1 MYSDPKPPLKISPI
15 NSLPFLLSTLAHI
28 AILAIFLPK
37 ISSISSSSDTIKNA
51 FNKVSIINLTPA
63 ERAQLPN
70 LSTGNVVPAQSVG
83 TLANNAVVSLPL
95 QKSTLPP
102 LPSLPALT
110 PLPNSSKLPPLP
122 VLPPLP
128 PIPTVK
134 PLPYYPRQIART
146 LLPPLPTF
154 NNKKIIARESLPQA
168 KLRPKFEA
176 IKQPPK
182 PDDLINERFKTNQTL
197 SQRFNNPSSFDTSNS
212 QLTPREQWRE
222 KLIAQRT
229 AEIQQNR
236 AALEHNG
243 SNTTEQDAM
252 VNYAK
257 WSGNRFGEIKSKP
270 IIYPL
275 DGNYPK
281 EACSSR
287 LEGTAVI
294 GIVVDSTG
302 NVGPEIELIKSSGY
316 PILNQQALAQVQLL
330 RQVPNTTAIARP
342 YLAQVNFQYN
352 PDICKQPKSNIVQP
366 EPSSPSPEPTAKK
379 EQ

>member
-1 MYSDPKPPLKISPI
+1 MYSDPKPPLKISPII

-37 ISSISSSSDTIKNA
+37 ISSISSSNTIKNA
-51 FNKVSIINLTPA
+51 FNKVNIINLTPA

-95 QKSTLPP
+95 QKSSLPP

-134 PLPYYPRQIART
+134 PLPYYPRQIARP

-154 NNKKIIARESLPQA
+154 NNKKIIARGSLPQA
-168 KLRPKFEA
+168 KLRPKFEP

-197 SQRFNNPSSFDTSNS
+197 SQRFNNSGSFDTSNS
-212 QLTPREQWRE
+212 KLTPQEQWRE

-229 AEIQQNR
+229 AEIQQKR
-236 AALEHNG
+236 LALEHNG

-316 PILNQQALAQVQLL
+316 PILNQQALAQVQML

-352 PDICKQPKSNIVQP
+352 PDICKPKSNIVQP